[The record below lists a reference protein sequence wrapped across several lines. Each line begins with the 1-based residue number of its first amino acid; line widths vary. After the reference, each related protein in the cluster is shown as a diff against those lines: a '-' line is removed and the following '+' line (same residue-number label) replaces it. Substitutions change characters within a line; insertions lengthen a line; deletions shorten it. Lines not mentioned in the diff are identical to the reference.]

1 MIRNKLQLILLL
13 VFIWFALFYPYSKI
27 FGAASRFPTS
37 TLTDSEK
44 AEELRYAKLRE
55 SMVVNQIEARG
66 VKDKRALA
74 AMRKVERHKFVP
86 KQLRYSAYTD
96 GPLPIGEGQTISQPY
111 IVALMTELAGLKG
124 DEKVLEIGTGSGYQA
139 AVLAELCAHVYT
151 IEILEPLATRAKA
164 LLEDLGYTNIT
175 VKCGDGFLGWK
186 EFAPFDAIIV
196 TCAPQEVPL
205 PLIEQL
211 KDGGRLIIPVGTL
224 YQELKLIE
232 KKNGKLITK
241 NIIPVSFVPML
252 RKED

>member
-1 MIRNKLQLILLL
+1 MRQLLILSLI
-13 VFIWFALFYPYSKI
+13 VFLHLE
-27 FGAASRFPTS
+27 S
-37 TLTDSEK
+37 TQFNPVNAENAESSTYTK
-44 AEELRYAKLRE
+44 ARE
-55 SMVVNQIEARG
+55 DMVANQIETRG
-66 VKDKRALA
+66 VKDKRVLA

-86 KQLRYSAYTD
+86 KQLRYLSYTD

-139 AVLAELCAHVYT
+139 AILAELCAHVYT

-164 LLEDLGYTNIT
+164 LLEDLGYTNIM
-175 VKCGDGFLGWK
+175 VKYGDGFLGWK

-211 KDGGRLIIPVGTL
+211 KDGGRLVIPVGTF

-252 RKED
+252 RKNRALQK